1 MSAVAAHA
9 NEKLPEAIRDAQI
22 LLAHA
27 AENAIEL
34 KADVIKTIV
43 ETGIMSQVGPLDESQ
58 ESNFWVALN
67 TLSISLCPVS
77 AASLRAT
84 TDLAVPDR
92 RFLGFTFQGRG
103 GQSLA
108 RKAVLRYTRHTFLTL
123 VALLIFQIY
132 WLFGSSVTADI
143 NKFNA
148 QIDELEQKTLVQT
161 PAETNTPGAVNPKG
175 GNPLTLPT
183 PSTTVKAKIE
193 TLKQQKQSAYTLLRI
208 WGTPWAWLFLQPH
221 NQTIDG
227 VAQTLQR
234 AKEDAALV
242 QTTRIVLE
250 IHQRYIL
257 PLLYGLLGTC
267 VFVLRTLT
275 SDIRARIYSE
285 TSNIGFR
292 IRLYLGTL
300 SGMVIAWFVTP
311 ETTGELFK
319 SLSPFALAF
328 LAGYGVELLFAAMD
342 RILEAFNSKPGKPGR
357 QS

>member
-1 MSAVAAHA
+1 MSAAIVHA
-9 NEKLPEAIRDAQI
+9 NEKLPDAIRDAQI
-22 LLAHA
+22 LLAYA
-27 AENAIEL
+27 AESGIDLNT
-34 KADVIKTIV
+34 DVIKTIV
-43 ETGIMSQVGPLDESQ
+43 DTGSKIQSGPLNESQ
-58 ESNFWVALN
+58 ESAFWVALN
-67 TLSISLCPVS
+67 TLSKALCPVS
-77 AASLRAT
+77 VASLRAT
-84 TDLAVPDR
+84 MDTNVPDK
-92 RFLGFTFQGRG
+92 RFLQMSFRDRSGR
-103 GQSLA
+103 SLA
-108 RKAVLRYTRHTFLTL
+108 RIAVLRYTRITFFTLLT
-123 VALLIFQIY
+123 LLIFQIY

-143 NKFNA
+143 SKINT
-148 QIDELEQKTLVQT
+148 QIVELEQKTTLQT
-161 PAETNTPGAVNPKG
+161 TTETQSPGA
-175 GNPLTLPT
+175 
-183 PSTTVKAKIE
+183 KAKSDDAPTALVTSARAKAQIE
-193 TLKQQKQSAYTLLRI
+193 TLRQQKQSAYSLLRI
-208 WGTPWAWLFLQPH
+208 WGNPWAWLFLQPH
-221 NQTIDG
+221 APAGDAVTQR
-227 VAQTLQR
+227 LQR
-234 AKEDAALV
+234 AQEDVALV

-342 RILEAFNSKPGKPGR
+342 RILEAFNSKPGKPVR
-357 QS
+357 QN